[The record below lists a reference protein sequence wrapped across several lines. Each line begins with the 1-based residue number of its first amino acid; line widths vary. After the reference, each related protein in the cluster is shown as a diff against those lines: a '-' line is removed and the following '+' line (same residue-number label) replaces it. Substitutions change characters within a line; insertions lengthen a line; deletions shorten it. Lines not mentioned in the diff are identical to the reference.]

1 MAGNTRPIITDVDSK
16 PAPQYFNPTA
26 DVYEFLEGRNGASRV
41 ELYDADGEPV
51 DIMSALSL
59 LGKEAT
65 LSLIKAGIDALIT
78 KDGATAAKQDALKAV
93 VDSLDAKDYST
104 ETTLAA
110 LKAVVDTIA
119 TTAAER
125 ATEATAQAILTKMD
139 PALPVSINGNIAT
152 RLAGNSAEVS
162 SSQHAELAGTTA
174 TYELVE
180 GASKLEVYLESGY
193 IRIRTDGQPATATTG
208 EPLGEGFG
216 ASWAVGSISIYFV
229 EDAVLTVVSRQ

>member
-41 ELYDADGEPV
+41 ELYNADGEPV
-51 DIMSALSL
+51 DIISALEL

-139 PALPVSINGNIAT
+139 PALPVSINGNIHSLQGL
-152 RLAGNSAEVS
+152 LADRPAPDAEGIEIGKTTYTAVDDGWIYVS
-162 SSQHAELAGTTA
+162 DGTTWR
-174 TYELVE
+174 
-180 GASKLEVYLESGY
+180 KWLEV
-193 IRIRTDGQPATATTG
+193 
-208 EPLGEGFG
+208 G
-216 ASWAVGSISIYFV
+216 AW
-229 EDAVLTVVSRQ
+229 T